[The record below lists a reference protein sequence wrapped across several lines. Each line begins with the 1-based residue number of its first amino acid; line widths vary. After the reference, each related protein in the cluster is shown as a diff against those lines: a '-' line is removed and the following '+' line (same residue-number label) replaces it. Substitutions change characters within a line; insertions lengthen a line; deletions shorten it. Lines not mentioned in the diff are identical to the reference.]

1 VLHRY
6 RLHGLTVESPRPSP
20 LLMPEPE
27 AGRPADIRI
36 RFEPGPAPA
45 GDPVVAAHALSVYAD
60 GSARFEPAP
69 GQRFTAVGG
78 HTLFADLSDDLPD
91 YELHTWLFGL
101 PMGWLLHQRGLA
113 PLHASV
119 VRVGAV
125 AVALAGH
132 SGAGKSTLARAMI
145 ARGHGLLTDDLA
157 VIDPR
162 TGMVAPGAPAV
173 RLWSA
178 STRISGDATPDE
190 RRIKAGI
197 DKFHVPLPAAFH
209 AEPAPLALVVTIG
222 LDPDATNFS
231 LDRLTPP
238 EAAAVLQHLLYRI
251 EAARRIDK
259 GRSAFAWSLAMAR
272 LAPVVTLRRAADI
285 AALPEICA
293 AIEQLAGEAARESA

>member
-1 VLHRY
+1 MHRY
-6 RLHGLTVESPRPSP
+6 CLHGLTVESPRPSP

-36 RFEPGPAPA
+36 RFAPWRAPA
-45 GDPVVAAHALSVYAD
+45 GDPVHAAHALSVYAD
-60 GSARFEPAP
+60 GSARFEPVP

-178 STRISGDATPDE
+178 STRISGDATPDQ
-190 RRIKAGI
+190 RRVKAGV
-197 DKFHVPLPAAFH
+197 DKFHVPLPAAFR
-209 AEPAPLALVVTIG
+209 AEPARLALVVVIG
-222 LDPDATNFS
+222 LDPDATAFS
-231 LDRLTPP
+231 LQRLAPP

-259 GRSAFAWSLAMAR
+259 GRSAFAWSMAMAR
-272 LAPVVTLRRAADI
+272 HVPVVTLHRTADMG
-285 AALPEICA
+285 ALPALCT
-293 AIEQLAGEAARESA
+293 AIEQLAGKAAREGA

>member
-1 VLHRY
+1 MHRY
-6 RLHGLTVESPRPSP
+6 RLHGLTIESPRPSP
-20 LLMPEPE
+20 LLVAEPE
-27 AGRPADIRI
+27 AERPTDIRI
-36 RFEPGPAPA
+36 RFAPWRAPA
-45 GDPVVAAHALSVYAD
+45 GDPVHAAHGLSVYAD
-60 GSARFEPAP
+60 GSALFEPVP

-78 HTLFADLSDDLPD
+78 HTLFADLSDALPD

-132 SGAGKSTLARAMI
+132 SRAGKSTLARAMI

-190 RRIKAGI
+190 RRVKAGL
-197 DKFHVPLPAAFH
+197 DKFHVPLPTAFH
-209 AEPAPLALVVTIG
+209 AEPARLALVVAIG
-222 LDPDATNFS
+222 LDRDATAFS
-231 LDRLTPP
+231 LHRLTPP

-259 GRSAFAWSLAMAR
+259 GRSAFAWSLAVAR
-272 LAPVVTLRRAADI
+272 RVPVVTLRRTADI
-285 AALPEICA
+285 AALPGLCA
-293 AIEQLAGEAARESA
+293 AIEHRAGESAWESA